1 MDIVEQVLFLYFK
14 EKYKQKDIAIK
25 LNISKYKVSRIVSKD
40 NRYKEEKIE
49 RKEKSKAKNK
59 KETIEYMKNKRRSS
73 SSKTD
78 YDFIRA
84 QHDQAS
90 RILSGGRKPINNKTY
105 RDWNTSIYQYNEKTK
120 SYNLKKGINVGF
132 DVPKKISWKNF

>member
-14 EKYKQKDIAIK
+14 EKFKQKDIASK

-40 NRYKEEKIE
+40 NRYKQEKIE

-59 KETIEYMKNKRRSS
+59 KETIEYIKNKRKTS
-73 SSKTD
+73 SSKID
-78 YDFIRA
+78 YYFMRA
-84 QHDQAS
+84 QHNQAS
-90 RILSGGRKPINNKTY
+90 RELSGGRKPINDRDY
-105 RDWNTSIYQYNEKTK
+105 RDWNASIYKYNEKTK

>member
-1 MDIVEQVLFLYFK
+1 MNIEEQVLFLYFK

-73 SSKTD
+73 SSKIN
-78 YDFIRA
+78 YDFMRA

-90 RILSGGRKPINNKTY
+90 RILSGGRKPINDRVY
-105 RDWNTSIYQYNEKTK
+105 RDWNTSIYEYNEKTK